1 MQEAKRP
8 RLKRKRDEAEKAA
21 EAGVKSAQAVFA
33 KVLAKADPK
42 AAKSGN

>member
-1 MQEAKRP
+1 MPTAKRP
-8 RLKRKRDEAEKAA
+8 VLKRKRDEDEKAA

-42 AAKSGN
+42 AAKSRN